1 MNTKCP
7 QHDFQNELHHLQRK
21 RCQSGEEARALHA
34 VRKPKQLR
42 WATMPQAQAFPQV
55 REFDPCRSL
64 AGRGP
69 ESFRYCF
76 ASRCHQWGRETP
88 GPLRYSSN
96 KTRASIHLPRL
107 NLPTRSESWQYT
119 SELPSFLLAC
129 LRGVWALERVLVRGP
144 TPQRFT
150 ACPGNVAPSGDER
163 SGNVPIFLSP
173 GLWEGEVIV
182 PISLSLSLPHPLSL
196 SLAHSLTL
204 SLSVSRAPSKY
215 NPSGRVDRSE

>member
-1 MNTKCP
+1 
-7 QHDFQNELHHLQRK
+7 
-21 RCQSGEEARALHA
+21 
-34 VRKPKQLR
+34 
-42 WATMPQAQAFPQV
+42 MPQAQAFPQV
-55 REFDPCRSL
+55 REFDPCHSQ

-69 ESFRYCF
+69 ELFRYRF

-96 KTRASIHLPRL
+96 KTRASIHPPRL

-119 SELPSFLLAC
+119 SELPGSTVRLGWCTWIPSPRRKANLLENGFGVFLLRPCPSLAC
-129 LRGVWALERVLVRGP
+129 LHGVWALERVLVRGP

-173 GLWEGEVIV
+173 GLWEEEIIV
-182 PISLSLSLPHPLSL
+182 PISLSLSLSLSHPLSL

-215 NPSGRVDRSE
+215 NPSGRVGRSE